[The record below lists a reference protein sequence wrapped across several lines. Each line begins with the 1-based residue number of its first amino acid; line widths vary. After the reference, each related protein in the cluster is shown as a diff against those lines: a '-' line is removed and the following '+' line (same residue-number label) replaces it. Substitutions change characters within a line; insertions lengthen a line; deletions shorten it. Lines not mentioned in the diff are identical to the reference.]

1 MTRQKWKPGPS
12 GRSYF
17 ACAARPRTVH
27 SRHMKSMTGFGRA
40 TAALGT
46 STLTVQVNSV
56 NRKTL
61 DLAISLPSEWEE
73 YEVPA
78 GELVRKYA
86 ARGKVNIRFDVT
98 GADGAQSQT
107 VAWDETAV
115 DATLDKLSAQAERR
129 GIKLDITPE
138 LLWSV
143 ASSQRKKNDLPAGDS
158 VRAIALAALD
168 EALKAFSAM
177 RASEGSALLAD
188 LDNRIQ
194 NIIAHVDA
202 VAALAPSVA
211 PAWREQLMKRL
222 REAGIETDLDDE
234 RVLKEIALFADR
246 CDIAEEI
253 TRLRSHLSQFSA
265 LLRSDAEI
273 GRKAEFI
280 LQEMGREVNTI
291 GSKAN
296 NIEISR
302 RVIEMKNEL
311 ERVREQIANVE

>member
-1 MTRQKWKPGPS
+1 
-12 GRSYF
+12 
-17 ACAARPRTVH
+17 
-27 SRHMKSMTGFGRA
+27 MKSMTGFGRA
-40 TAALGT
+40 TAALGA

-61 DLAISLPSEWEE
+61 DLAISLPAEWDE
-73 YEVPA
+73 YEAPA
-78 GELVRKYA
+78 GELARKYA
-86 ARGKVNIRFDVT
+86 ARGKVNIRFDIT
-98 GADGAQSQT
+98 GADGAQNQL
-107 VAWDETAV
+107 VIWDEAVV
-115 DATLDKLSAQAERR
+115 DATLDRLAAHAERR
-129 GIKLDITPE
+129 GLKLDITPD

-143 ASSQRKKNDLPAGDS
+143 ACSQRKKTDLPADDS
-158 VRAIALAALD
+158 VRAAALATLE
-168 EALKAFSAM
+168 EALKAFSVM
-177 RASEGSALLAD
+177 RTKEGEALLAD
-188 LDNRIQ
+188 FNARIQ
-194 NIIAHVDA
+194 IITTHLDA
-202 VAALAPSVA
+202 VAALAPAVA

-222 REAGIETDLDDE
+222 REAGLDLDAGDE
-234 RVLKEIALFADR
+234 RVMKEVALFADR

-265 LLRSDAEI
+265 LLDSDAEI

>member
-1 MTRQKWKPGPS
+1 
-12 GRSYF
+12 
-17 ACAARPRTVH
+17 
-27 SRHMKSMTGFGRA
+27 MKSMTGFGRA
-40 TAALGT
+40 TAALGA

-61 DLAISLPSEWEE
+61 DLAISLPAEWDE
-73 YEVPA
+73 YEAPA
-78 GELVRKYA
+78 GELARKYA
-86 ARGKVNIRFDVT
+86 ARGKVSIRFDVT
-98 GADGAQSQT
+98 GTEGAQSQPVT
-107 VAWDETAV
+107 WDEAAV
-115 DATLDKLSAQAERR
+115 DDTLDKLAAQAERR
-129 GIKLDITPE
+129 GLKLDITPE

-143 ASSQRKKNDLPAGDS
+143 VSSQRKKTDLPADDS
-158 VRAIALAALD
+158 VRATVLATLD
-168 EALKAFSAM
+168 EALRAFSAM
-177 RASEGSALLAD
+177 RAKEGDALLAD
-188 LDNRIQ
+188 FNTRIQ
-194 NIIAHVDA
+194 TITAHLDA
-202 VAALAPSVA
+202 VAALAPAVA

-222 REAGIETDLDDE
+222 REAGLEINPDDE
-234 RVLKEIALFADR
+234 RVLKEVALFADR